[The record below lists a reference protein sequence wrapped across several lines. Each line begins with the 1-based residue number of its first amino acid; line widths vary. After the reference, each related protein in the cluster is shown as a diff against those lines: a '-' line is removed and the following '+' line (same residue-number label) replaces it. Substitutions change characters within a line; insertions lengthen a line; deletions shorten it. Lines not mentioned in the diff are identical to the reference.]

1 MQADNECSLAR
12 ISGSIVDALAPA
24 GLAFGGIGGGAGA
37 PLHVEASTLV
47 GRVNTTEMRLASNTL
62 FHAAA
67 LAPGAAPVQ
76 AARTDTGCVRFCHLP
91 PDTVLPRPYRCQPA
105 TAADALRV
113 RPVFASLAY
122 GDAAY
127 GQLAP
132 HTAREIREGADDGGE
147 IGAFHAMYLPQRLTA
162 LRARLDEFLRLG
174 LTAGVLLEH

>member
-1 MQADNECSLAR
+1 M
-12 ISGSIVDALAPA
+12 
-24 GLAFGGIGGGAGA
+24 
-37 PLHVEASTLV
+37 
-47 GRVNTTEMRLASNTL
+47 NTAEMRLASNTL

-91 PDTVLPRPYRCQPA
+91 PGTVLPRPYRCQPA
-105 TAADALRV
+105 STADTLRV
-113 RPVFASLAY
+113 KPVFTSLAY